1 MKNIWGKCY
10 FFHQIWIKL
19 KKKQTREICEKLIND
34 ICMGIVFNLRSKEKM
49 GGSRHCWYIYYRG
62 VISNIEN
69 VSNYV
74 PKIRET

>member
-1 MKNIWGKCY
+1 
-10 FFHQIWIKL
+10 
-19 KKKQTREICEKLIND
+19 
-34 ICMGIVFNLRSKEKM
+34 MGIVFNLRSKEKM